1 MKGSNE
7 SDRMK
12 KQKKIDKDKHTD
24 FKWLWFISLVHKIW
38 RRKEEGK
45 ENKKKKKK
53 IKTTSFPGNF
63 TVRNGQQFKIQI
75 K

>member
-24 FKWLWFISLVHKIW
+24 FKRLRFNKSCTQKYGEEKKMEKNTK
-38 RRKEEGK
+38 RKRE
-45 ENKKKKKK
+45 
-53 IKTTSFPGNF
+53 
-63 TVRNGQQFKIQI
+63 
-75 K
+75 

>member
-24 FKWLWFISLVHKIW
+24 FKRLRFNKSCTQKYGEEKKMEKKTK
-38 RRKEEGK
+38 RKRE
-45 ENKKKKKK
+45 
-53 IKTTSFPGNF
+53 
-63 TVRNGQQFKIQI
+63 
-75 K
+75 